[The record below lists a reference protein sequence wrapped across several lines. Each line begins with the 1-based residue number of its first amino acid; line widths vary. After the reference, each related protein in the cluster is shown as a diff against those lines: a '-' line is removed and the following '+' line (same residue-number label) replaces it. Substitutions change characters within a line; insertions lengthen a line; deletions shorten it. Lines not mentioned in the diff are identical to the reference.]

1 VLRQQGRE
9 IGRATT
15 DMFGEFKID
24 RLPPGSGHYDLEV
37 TGPSGRATTSF
48 ELADESPY
56 LGVLT
61 LA

>member
-1 VLRQQGRE
+1 
-9 IGRATT
+9 
-15 DMFGEFKID
+15 MFGEFKID